1 MRQSVTAN
9 DLSALLNA
17 LNDLAAAGS
26 RIGDTSAGR
35 AAESWVARISKEKWT
50 GEKALAIASAVVGI
64 GAILYGA
71 RKLIVQDKPQGNTR

>member
-1 MRQSVTAN
+1 MRQSVNAN

-35 AAESWVARISKEKWT
+35 AAESWVARISKERWT
-50 GEKALAIASAVVGI
+50 GEKGLAIASAVVGI
-64 GAILYGA
+64 GAILYGVS
-71 RKLIVQDKPQGNTR
+71 KLLEHTKSDQHTP